1 MHSSNQSGATL
12 LDALVT
18 LSLLATLASLAAPLE
33 QLIEQQQLRSATSEL
48 TQMTLQARAYA
59 LSNNTR
65 TTLCYLEQDQR
76 CSSKWQPQI
85 SVFTD
90 GNGNRQLDNQEQLLS
105 FSHLK
110 NIKLSWRG
118 MAPANSLHFNGNG
131 HTFVSNGTF
140 TLCHSHLTQGRK
152 LIINRQGRL
161 RSENSSTPCEHD

>member
-1 MHSSNQSGATL
+1 MTTTQQGGASL
-12 LDALVT
+12 LDALVA
-18 LSLLATLASLAAPLE
+18 LSFLVTLACLAAPLE
-33 QLIEQQQLRSATSEL
+33 QLIEQQQLRAAASEL
-48 TQMTLQARAYA
+48 TQMTHQARAYA

-65 TTLCYLEQDQR
+65 TTLCYLDQDQR
-76 CSSKWQPQI
+76 CSSQWQTAI

-90 GNGNRQLDNQEQLLS
+90 SNGNRRLDNQEQLLS
-105 FSHLK
+105 FSRLK
-110 NIKLSWRG
+110 NIQLIWRG

-140 TLCHSHLTQGRK
+140 TLCHPHLTQGRK